1 MRRSKVGLIAAG
13 TLATALVGSVLAVPW
28 SAASAATPT
37 PAWSVSSTTTTPPNL
52 QGSGEAT
59 AFDPA
64 TGQLISVDSQPGPCP
79 SKTWTWDGSAWATHS
94 QPNGPGA
101 RSTPEMGYDAATKQL
116 VMYGGFGSYSCP
128 NGIYWGTLN
137 DTWTWNGSIWTAQTP
152 ATAPPP
158 ITGGCAANDPAS
170 GHLIM
175 FGGNNVIPT
184 AGGEAFNDTWQW
196 TGTNWVKLA
205 PASSPPAN
213 GQCVMTDDVAR
224 GEVVMLMYSGDT
236 SGAANVQTWIW
247 SGGNWRQAAD
257 FPVPDGLNPIS
268 YDAQSKDDLVYVG
281 ETGPCTT
288 TSPTTSSCPEVDQL
302 WAFDGT
308 TWAKVSSGG
317 PEIGSGWAASADAAT
332 HQLVMTS
339 GERSAP
345 SGFVLNSKTFVYSAP
360 GSSTASPVRLSG
372 ANRQATAVAASQAQ
386 FPTSGSA
393 SAVVLARADVF
404 ADALAGGPLAAAK
417 HAPLLLTTSSSLDD
431 VTKAEIRRVLPS
443 GGTVYLLGGT
453 SALSDDVATA
463 VTALGDVPTR
473 ISGTDRFATA
483 VAIADAMGDPTTV
496 FEASG
501 ADFPDALSAVP
512 AAIKEHAAILLTN
525 GAAQAQATSAYLSA
539 HATTRYSVGGPAA
552 WADPSA
558 IALAGATRYDT
569 SEAVALAFFPDA
581 TGIDLASA
589 LTFPDALAAGP
600 LAGAAGQ
607 PVLLVPPSGALPEPV
622 TAYLSTHAATISAV
636 RAFGG
641 TSALGASVL
650 SEVGVALR

>member
-1 MRRSKVGLIAAG
+1 MGRSKVGLIAAW
-13 TLATALVGSVLAVPW
+13 TLATALVGSALAVPW

-37 PAWSVSSTTTTPPNL
+37 PAWSLSSTTTSPPNL
-52 QGSGEAT
+52 QGSGEST

-64 TGQLISVDSQPGPCP
+64 TGQLISIDSQPGNCP

-101 RSTPEMGYDAATKQL
+101 RSAPEMGYDAATKQL

-128 NGIYWGTLN
+128 NGLYWGTLN

-152 ATAPPP
+152 ATVPPP
-158 ITGGCAANDPAS
+158 TTGGCAADDPAS

-184 AGGEAFNDTWQW
+184 AGGEAFSDTWQW

-205 PASSPPAN
+205 PATHPPAN
-213 GQCVMTDDVAR
+213 GECFMTDDEAR
-224 GEVVMLMYSGDT
+224 GAVVMLMYSGDT
-236 SGAANVQTWIW
+236 SGAANVHTWIW
-247 SGGNWRQAAD
+247 KNSTWSEAAD

-268 YDAQSKDDLVYVG
+268 YDAQSGDDLVYVA

-302 WAFDGT
+302 WGFDGT
-308 TWAKVSSGG
+308 AWAKVSSNG
-317 PEIGSGWAASADAAT
+317 PEIGSGTAASVDAAT
-332 HQLVMTS
+332 HQLVVTS

-345 SGFVLNSKTFVYSAP
+345 SGFVLNNKTWVYSSP
-360 GSSTASPVRLSG
+360 GSSSASPVRLAG
-372 ANRQATAVAASQAQ
+372 ANRQATAVAASKAQ
-386 FPTSGSA
+386 FVASGSA

-431 VTKAEIRRVLPS
+431 VTKAEIQRALPS

-463 VTALGDVPTR
+463 VTSLGDVPMR
-473 ISGTDRFATA
+473 VSGTDRFATA

-512 AAIKEHAAILLTN
+512 AAIKQHAAILLTN
-525 GAAQAQATSAYLSA
+525 GSAQATATATYLTT
-539 HATTRYSVGGPAA
+539 HATARYSVGGPAA

-558 IALAGATRYDT
+558 IALAGADRYAT
-569 SEAVALAFFPDA
+569 SQAVALAFFPNA

-600 LAGAAGQ
+600 LAGTADQ

-622 TAYLSTHAATISAV
+622 TAYLSTHASTIASV
-636 RAFGG
+636 HAFGG
-641 TSALGASVL
+641 ASALGATVL
-650 SEVGVALR
+650 SEVSTALR

>member
-1 MRRSKVGLIAAG
+1 MRRSKVGLIAAW
-13 TLATALVGSVLAVPW
+13 TLATALVGAALAVPW

-37 PAWSVSSTTTTPPNL
+37 PSWRVSPTTTSPPNL

-79 SKTWTWDGSAWATHS
+79 SKTWTWDGAAWATHS

-101 RSTPEMGYDAATKQL
+101 RSAPEMGYDAATKQL

-128 NGIYWGTLN
+128 NGLYWGTLN

-158 ITGGCAANDPAS
+158 ITGGCAAEDPAS

-213 GQCVMTDDVAR
+213 GQCVMTDDEAR

-247 SGGNWRQAAD
+247 SGSNWSQAAD

-268 YDAQSKDDLVYVG
+268 YDAQSKEDLVYVG

-308 TWAKVSSGG
+308 TWAKVSSSG
-317 PEIGSGWAASADAAT
+317 PQIGSGWAASADAST

-417 HAPLLLTTSSSLDD
+417 HAPLLLTTSGSLDD
-431 VTKAEIRRVLPS
+431 VTKAEIQRVLPS

-463 VTALGDVPTR
+463 VTSLGDVPTR

-512 AAIKEHAAILLTN
+512 AAIKEHGAILLTN

-558 IALAGATRYDT
+558 IALAGPTRQYDT
-569 SEAVALAFFPDA
+569 SAAVALAFFPNA

-589 LTFPDALAAGP
+589 LTFRTRSPPVRSRAPPANRCCWCHRPARCPSRSSPTCQRTRRLSQLCMLSAAP
-600 LAGAAGQ
+600 ARW
-607 PVLLVPPSGALPEPV
+607 VP
-622 TAYLSTHAATISAV
+622 
-636 RAFGG
+636 
-641 TSALGASVL
+641 AS
-650 SEVGVALR
+650 

>member
-1 MRRSKVGLIAAG
+1 MRRSMVGLIAAG
-13 TLATALVGSVLAVPW
+13 TFATAIVGTALAVPW
-28 SAASAATPT
+28 SAASAATPA
-37 PAWSVSSTTTTPPNL
+37 PSWSASPTTTSPPND

-64 TGQLISVDSQPGPCP
+64 TGQLVSIDSQPGPCP

-158 ITGGCAANDPAS
+158 ITGGCAADDPVT

-213 GQCVMTDDVAR
+213 GQCFMTDDEAR

-247 SGGNWRQAAD
+247 NGSTWSQAAD

-268 YDAQSKDDLVYVG
+268 YDAQSKEDLVYVG
-281 ETGPCTT
+281 ETGPCKT

-308 TWAKVSSGG
+308 QWAKVSSNG
-317 PEIGSGWAASADAAT
+317 PEIGSGSAASVDAAT
-332 HQLVMTS
+332 HQLVATS
-339 GERSAP
+339 GELSAP
-345 SGFVLNSKTFVYSAP
+345 SGFVLNSKTWVYSAP
-360 GSSTASPVRLSG
+360 GSSSASPVRLAG

-417 HAPLLLTTSSSLDD
+417 HAPLLLTTSGSLDD
-431 VTKAEIRRVLPS
+431 VTKAEIQRVLPS

-463 VTALGDVPTR
+463 VTAMGDVPTR
-473 ISGTDRFATA
+473 VSGSDRFGTA

-512 AAIKEHAAILLTN
+512 AAIKDHAVILLTN
-525 GAAQAQATSAYLSA
+525 GSAQAPATAGYLTA
-539 HATTRYSVGGPAA
+539 HATARYSVGGPAA

-569 SEAVALAFFPDA
+569 SEAVALAFFPNA

-622 TAYLSTHAATISAV
+622 TAYLTTHAATVSAV

-641 TSALGASVL
+641 TSALSASVL
-650 SEVGVALR
+650 SEVSVALR